1 MLNAGFE
8 NNRLFLNLPDVDFEN
23 SHVFLFLPNAVFEN
37 SRVFL
42 NLPGVDFE
50 NSQVFLI
57 SLDADLEAS
66 YAPGLKK
73 SSKENREA
81 AECKALWELEKQES
95 LQLRGF

>member
-1 MLNAGFE
+1 MFLQVVGFK
-8 NNRLFLNLPDVDFEN
+8 NSRVFLILPNVDFEN
-23 SHVFLFLPNAVFEN
+23 SGL
-37 SRVFL
+37 FL
-42 NLPGVDFE
+42 NLSDVDFE
-50 NSQVFLI
+50 NSQVSLI